1 MRWLA
6 LAYSLSDPSSSR
18 RVAIWRRL
26 RQLGSVSPA
35 GSLHLLPESDEA
47 REAFGWLAQEIRDGG
62 GQALVL
68 EIDRMEESDRARVV
82 EAFRSARDEDYR
94 KILEE
99 AQQNPDRAKAE
110 KLRRRFDEVSRIDWF
125 AAPEGPRAAAALA
138 RLEVKPEHGV
148 PPADLPRGRTWVTRP
163 RPHVDRLSS
172 AWLIR
177 RFVDPEAAI
186 RYGEPREGELS
197 FDMPGADFGHT
208 GSLCTFETMLAAFRL
223 DDPALRALAAIVH
236 EIDLGDGLSSPPE
249 AAGLD
254 RILRGWLA
262 AGWPDEELERHGTAL
277 FEGLYQSLAQPLTPL
292 APLSHPLPPPGRGGK
307 TSSKREGAPLSRRKG
322 GDGRGD
328 GGEGS

>member
-35 GSLHLLPESDEA
+35 GSLHLLPDGDEA

-68 EIDRMEESDRARVV
+68 EIERLEENERARVI

-94 KILEE
+94 KIIEE
-99 AQQNPDRAKAE
+99 AELHPDRVE
-110 KLRRRFDEVSRIDWF
+110 KLRRRFDEVSRLDWF

-138 RLEVKPEHGV
+138 RLEEKPRRAV
-148 PPADLPRGRTWVTRP
+148 PSADLASYRDRTWVTRP
-163 RPHVDRLSS
+163 RPHVDRLAS

-177 RFVDPEAAI
+177 RFVDPEAVI
-186 RYGEPREGELS
+186 RYGDPREGEVS
-197 FDMPGADFGHT
+197 FDMPGAELGHT
-208 GSLCTFETMLAAFRL
+208 GNLCTFETMLATFRL

-236 EIDLGDGLSSPPE
+236 EIDLRDGQSSPPE
-249 AAGLD
+249 VAGID
-254 RILRGWLA
+254 GILRGWLA
-262 AGWPDEELERHGTAL
+262 SGWPDADLERHGIAL
-277 FEGLYQSLAQPLTPL
+277 FEGLYLSL
-292 APLSHPLPPPGRGGK
+292 RGA
-307 TSSKREGAPLSRRKG
+307 S
-322 GDGRGD
+322 
-328 GGEGS
+328 

>member
-35 GSLHLLPESDEA
+35 GSLHLLPDGEEA

-68 EIDRMEESDRARVV
+68 EIERLEENERARVV

-94 KILEE
+94 KIIEE
-99 AQQNPDRAKAE
+99 AELHPDRAE
-110 KLRRRFDEVSRIDWF
+110 KLRRRFDEVSRLDWF

-138 RLEVKPEHGV
+138 RLEEKPKQAV
-148 PPADLPRGRTWVTRP
+148 PSADLASYRGRTWVTRP
-163 RPHVDRLSS
+163 RPHVDRLAS

-177 RFVDPEAAI
+177 RFVDPEAVI
-186 RYGEPREGELS
+186 RYGEPRKGEVS
-197 FDMPGADFGHT
+197 FDMPGAELGHT
-208 GSLCTFETMLAAFRL
+208 GNLCTFETMLAAFGL

-236 EIDLGDGLSSPPE
+236 EIDLRDGLSSPPE
-249 AAGLD
+249 AAGID
-254 RILRGWLA
+254 GILRGWLA
-262 AGWPDEELERHGTAL
+262 AGWPDDELERHGIAL
-277 FEGLYQSLAQPLTPL
+277 FEGLYQSF
-292 APLSHPLPPPGRGGK
+292 K
-307 TSSKREGAPLSRRKG
+307 
-322 GDGRGD
+322 
-328 GGEGS
+328 